1 VPKSIKT
8 SFGMNWILQYRFIN
22 LGTGPLFALLV
33 AFDSG
38 RLEVEIAR
46 ELKKNGVNIYIIVA
60 STGLT
65 KEEIENL

>member
-1 VPKSIKT
+1 
-8 SFGMNWILQYRFIN
+8 MNWILQYRFIN
-22 LGTGPLFALLV
+22 LGTGPLFGPLLV